1 MARLS
6 KAERGERYRQL
17 QKGIQKH
24 LSSGATLRGKAW
36 SQAQLVSAMQQLID
50 AFDDTTEAKAAY
62 RTALARRGKVE
73 SAQAQLVADLIE
85 FVHVTHG
92 ALADAMADF
101 DLPMRKKKG
110 PKSTQAKMQMAVRAK
125 ETRRLRGT
133 MGKRQRKKVER
144 G

>member
-17 QKGIQKH
+17 QKGVKKH
-24 LSSGATLRGKAW
+24 LSSGITVRGRDW
-36 SQAQLVSAMQQLID
+36 SQAQLVSALQQLID
-50 AFDDTTEAKAAY
+50 AFDATTKAKAAY
-62 RTALARRGKVE
+62 QDALARRAKVE
-73 SAQAQLVADLIE
+73 SAQAQLVADVID
-85 FVHVTHG
+85 FVYFTRG

-110 PKSTQAKMQMAVRAK
+110 PKSTQAKLQMVVRAK

-133 MGKRQRKKVER
+133 MGKRQRKKAER
-144 G
+144 R

>member
-6 KAERGERYRQL
+6 KAERGEWYRQL
-17 QKGIQKH
+17 QKGIRKH
-24 LSSGATLRGKAW
+24 LSSGITVCGKDW
-36 SQAQLVSAMQQLID
+36 SQAQLVSAMQQLLD
-50 AFDDTTEAKAAY
+50 AFDDATQAEAAY
-62 RTALARRGKVE
+62 QDAIARRRKVE

-85 FVHVTHG
+85 FVYVTRG

-110 PKSTQAKMQMAVRAK
+110 PKSAKAKLQMVVRAK

-133 MGKRQRKKVER
+133 MGKRQRKKAER

>member
-17 QKGIQKH
+17 QKGIKKH
-24 LSSGATLRGKAW
+24 LPSGATLRGKDW
-36 SQAQLVSAMQQLID
+36 SQAQLVSALQQLID
-50 AFDDTTEAKAAY
+50 AFDDATKAKAAY
-62 RTALARRGKVE
+62 QDALARRGRVE
-73 SAQAQLVADLIE
+73 SAQAQLVAGLIE
-85 FVHVTHG
+85 FVHITRG
-92 ALADAMADF
+92 ALAGPMADF

-110 PKSTQAKMQMAVRAK
+110 PKSAKAKMQMVVRAR

-133 MGKRQRKKVER
+133 MGKRQRKKAER